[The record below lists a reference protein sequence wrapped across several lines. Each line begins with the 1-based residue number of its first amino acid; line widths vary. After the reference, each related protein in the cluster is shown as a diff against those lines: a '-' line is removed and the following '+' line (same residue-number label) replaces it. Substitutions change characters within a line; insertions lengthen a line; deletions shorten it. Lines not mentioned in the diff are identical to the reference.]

1 MVQRSANVVS
11 HPAGDQPAGIDR
23 LELLLKASADQLR
36 LQILQA
42 LQHDAYGVLELCALF
57 DIKQSAMSHHLKV
70 LSSAGL
76 VTKRREGNAIFYR
89 RALPGN
95 DHASQLV
102 SQLFTTLDA
111 EPLTRSLRDAI
122 DQTQRN
128 RSEQSLKFFS
138 ENTERF
144 KAQQDL
150 IVDIADYRDSV
161 DEILDTLIADNATQ
175 RETKQAIEI
184 GPGDGSYLPNLCQR
198 YNHVIALDNAEPMLQ
213 RCRDTLA
220 RMKAGQR
227 GKTLKPAGSKV
238 GFILGDTTTLIE
250 LSEAIASP
258 SSGRSAN
265 DDTAET
271 QTAAGAR
278 KADCVVANMVLHH
291 NARPEVIIEDAA
303 HLLAPNGILV
313 ISELCQHDQDWVREA
328 AGDVWLGFNES
339 LLDHWASDAGLSKG
353 PSSYTALRN
362 GFRIQIL
369 SYTKAGQA

>member
-1 MVQRSANVVS
+1 MVQRSANIVS
-11 HPAGDQPAGIDR
+11 HPAGDHPAGIDR

-95 DHASQLV
+95 DHASQLI
-102 SQLFTTLDA
+102 SQLFATLDA
-111 EPLTRSLRDAI
+111 EPLSRSLRDAI

-161 DEILDTLIADNATQ
+161 DEILDTLIGDNATQ

-198 YNHVIALDNAEPMLQ
+198 YDHVIALDNAEPMLQ

-220 RMKAGQR
+220 R
-227 GKTLKPAGSKV
+227 KPAGGKV
-238 GFILGDTTTLIE
+238 GFILGDTTTLIA
-250 LSEAIASP
+250 LSDAIASP
-258 SSGRSAN
+258 STEARP
-265 DDTAET
+265 TAGA
-271 QTAAGAR
+271 QKAAGAHKAAGAR

-291 NARPEVIIEDAA
+291 NARPEVIIDDAA
-303 HLLAPNGILV
+303 QLLAPNGILV

-339 LLDHWASDAGLSKG
+339 LLDHWASDAGLLKG

-369 SYTKAGQA
+369 SYTKAGLA